1 MGLYAISHRPNMLLI
16 WLTGAAMRHV
26 ERLSEDEI
34 KSDIVNLM
42 HRFLSKDYP
51 NLPLPEDILV
61 SLYLQMR
68 HNQEVHLII
77 IVFR

>member
-1 MGLYAISHRPNMLLI
+1 MLLI